1 MGNKKELFRKIFE
14 GLSKLNIKFN
24 SKDKNTD
31 IEISLR
37 DSKSKGKLKIKKI
50 KGEIPDISIELG
62 ENSDEKGK
70 R

>member
-31 IEISLR
+31 LEVSLK
-37 DSKSKGKLKIKKI
+37 DSKSKGKLKIKKV
-50 KGEIPDISIELG
+50 KGETPDISIELG
-62 ENSDEKGK
+62 EDSDEGEK